1 MQCRQV
7 LMIEDNPG
15 DAILVREALK
25 EAELSFELTHLKDG
39 DEAIDYIEALT
50 QPGRVQP
57 DLVLLD
63 LHLPKRNG
71 WRVFAAIRSHPLVI
85 QIPVVIFTSSSDPR
99 DRVRGENADRT
110 IYIRKPSTIEE
121 FMAVGREIRR
131 FAFDYWETA

>member
-1 MQCRQV
+1 MQRRQV

-15 DAILVREALK
+15 DATLVREALK
-25 EAELSFELTHLKDG
+25 EADLSFEFTHLKDG
-39 DEAIDYIEALT
+39 DEAVDFIDAIA
-50 QPGRVQP
+50 QSGKPQP

-71 WRVFAAIRSHPLVI
+71 WRVLAAIRSNPLLKLL
-85 QIPVVIFTSSSDPR
+85 PVVIFTSSSDPR
-99 DRVRGENADRT
+99 DRALGENADHS

-131 FAFDYWETA
+131 FAFDYWESA